1 MDKGGNVTDL
11 EGYRKAVLAREAE
24 GSTGIGEGIAIPH
37 AKTDAVSAP
46 GLASMIVRS
55 GVEYESLDD
64 EPAFLFFLIAAPAGG
79 ANVHLEVLSRL
90 SRMLMDDEFR
100 EKLMNAKTAD
110 EYLAVIDETET
121 AQLAAEAEEEAA
133 EAETAPADEPASPA
147 PSDRPSSSA
156 SRPARRASP
165 TPTWRRKPW
174 KAREPL
180 WASTLKSKQT
190 APAASK
196 TI

>member
-100 EKLMNAKTAD
+100 EN
-110 EYLAVIDETET
+110 
-121 AQLAAEAEEEAA
+121 
-133 EAETAPADEPASPA
+133 
-147 PSDRPSSSA
+147 
-156 SRPARRASP
+156 
-165 TPTWRRKPW
+165 
-174 KAREPL
+174 
-180 WASTLKSKQT
+180 
-190 APAASK
+190 
-196 TI
+196 